1 MDQSKKSI
9 SRTELEAQGAI
20 FAFEGKHRFL
30 SNFGDG
36 GAQMYGVN
44 FPTVEHAFAAAKLD
58 PNGGVFTRAEVL
70 AEMERIAAMSSP
82 GEAKRAGRRRNWDG
96 TQPLEKRK
104 GVLRPFLRPDW
115 EEVKLDLV
123 TELVRRKFA
132 DPVLANALLATG
144 DAPLW
149 EGNTWGD
156 RIWGVVEK
164 DGVFEGKNLLGEIL
178 MLVRRELR
186 AARAA

>member
-1 MDQSKKSI
+1 MDQSVKSI
-9 SRTELEAQGAI
+9 SRAELEAQSAI

-36 GAQMYGVN
+36 GAEMYGIF

-70 AEMERIAAMSSP
+70 AEMKRIAALPSP

-96 TQPLEKRK
+96 TQPDEERK

-115 EEVKLDLV
+115 EEVKLDLI

-132 DPVLANALLATG
+132 DPVLASALLATG
-144 DAPLW
+144 DVPLW

-164 DGVFEGKNLLGEIL
+164 DGAFAGKNLLGQIL
-178 MLVRRELR
+178 MLIRSELR
-186 AARAA
+186 AAKSA